1 MERRSVLTRFA
12 TLAMSGVLF
21 SGAVTAAGAA
31 DNKIEVIHL
40 WTAASEAASMQVVK
54 DAVTKNGVEWVDS
67 AIAGASGDNL
77 YQVVQTRVAAGN
89 PPDAVQMHGQVVRT
103 YAALGMLSDLTA
115 VAEKE
120 SWEKVLPK
128 VVLDYMKVDGK
139 YVAVPLNMRRENIL
153 FINKKLLD
161 KVGGT
166 PPATWDDFFVLAE
179 KFKQAGVMP
188 LVLGGDAWQEAQIW
202 TDIVVGQAGVDFYRK
217 AVMSVDHKAIESAEM
232 VKVFD
237 TFRKVLNYADPKR
250 AGIDWAPQT
259 GRLIRGEAGMQFEGD
274 WANGEFFALNK
285 QPGVDFLCVAPPGNG
300 HSFVALVDFF
310 AMFKQPGVSKT
321 DHKQEVL
328 ASAVMSSSVQQG
340 IAIKSGS
347 LPARLDVPNDKFNAC
362 SKQFVA
368 DRDEAIKDNSLV
380 PSLVENLALPLELKS
395 AFIDVIT
402 KFANTPEM
410 TSQQAVSQ
418 LLSGLEN
425 I

>member
-1 MERRSVLTRFA
+1 MERRKLLHKCLPLAVFVAMAVGARSPAFA
-12 TLAMSGVLF
+12 
-21 SGAVTAAGAA
+21 
-31 DNKIEVIHL
+31 DENKVEVIHL

-54 DAVTKNGVEWVDS
+54 DAVTRDGVQWVDS

-115 VAEKE
+115 VAEKGG
-120 SWEKVLPK
+120 WDKVLPK

-153 FINKKLLD
+153 FINKKELD

-166 PPATWDDFFVLAE
+166 APETWDDFLALAE
-179 KFKQAGVMP
+179 KFKKAGIMP

-202 TDIVVGQAGVDFYRK
+202 TDVVVGQGGVDFYRK
-217 AVMSVDHKAIESAEM
+217 AVMGTDRNAIKSAEM
-232 VKVFD
+232 LKAFD
-237 TFRKVLNYADPKR
+237 TFRKVLSYADPKR

-285 QPGVDFLCVAPPGNG
+285 QPDVDFLCVAPPGNG

-310 AMFKQPGVSKT
+310 AMFKQPGAKGE
-321 DHKQEVL
+321 HKQQVM
-328 ASAVMSSSVQQG
+328 ARAVMDPAVQLG
-340 IAIKSGS
+340 IAVHSGS
-347 LPARLDVPNDKFNAC
+347 LPARLDVSNDKLNAC
-362 SKQFVA
+362 SKKFVA
-368 DRDEAIKDNSLV
+368 DRDAAIKDNSLV
-380 PSLVENLALPLELKS
+380 PSLVENLALPLESKS
-395 AFIDVIT
+395 AFLDVIT
-402 KFANTPEM
+402 KFANTPDM
-410 TSQQAVSQ
+410 TSQQAVTQ
-418 LLSGLEN
+418 LVSALDD